1 MHVRTL
7 SALNGSR
14 GFFCHLSLSC
24 EMLVPREPRGRGAG
38 SHLVYYHEVSSHA
51 HQKKKNFQPLQKAR
65 YYYLCLTAY
74 SLAVIRIREIGRDR

>member
-24 EMLVPREPRGRGAG
+24 EMLVPRELGGEAPVPTSYIITR
-38 SHLVYYHEVSSHA
+38 LVPMPI
-51 HQKKKNFQPLQKAR
+51 KKKKKLPAASKSQVLLPVLNRL
-65 YYYLCLTAY
+65 LT
-74 SLAVIRIREIGRDR
+74 RCDPNPGDREG